1 MPLPSPIKIWPYV
14 GAVDVPV
21 PPFAIPRTPVTSLER
36 LTSAVVTK
44 PAAALRIPLRLPI
57 VRLLETTTFVDD
69 AVPATETFPAKV
81 DVAVVEVAWKLA
93 LTLVLLAVEG
103 TTIQVGSLGG
113 QLGSSVWPG

>member
-1 MPLPSPIKIWPYV
+1 LPTSTWPYI

-36 LTSAVVTK
+36 LMSTVVTT
-44 PAAALRIPLRLPI
+44 PATALRMPFKLPI
-57 VRLLETTTFVDD
+57 VKPLETTTFVDD

-93 LTLVLLAVEG
+93 LILVLLAVEG
-103 TTIQVGSLGG
+103 MTIQVGSVGG
-113 QLGSSVWPG
+113 QLGFNVCPG